1 MYCVELA
8 ESFPTSIYLQKSAS
22 IQPRTSTVKFA
33 RSPCTDPPGIPRQ
46 RERAARYR
54 LPHRDIFL
62 HNDPEQ
68 HHARDYDGGVQR
80 IPWRRCAI
88 QMVENQGLQ
97 LLPEYENT
105 WIVLVV

>member
-1 MYCVELA
+1 MAERAHDFQLGARLA
-8 ESFPTSIYLQKSAS
+8 
-22 IQPRTSTVKFA
+22 
-33 RSPCTDPPGIPRQ
+33 SPGDHGRLGRIPRQ